1 MMKRTFKRI
10 AAAVLAILL
19 IAPANASAIELP
31 FVPVDDTQGQEQTTP
46 APTDTTPTN
55 PTPTPVITVDPAPV
69 IQTDPAP
76 TVQDTSV
83 PGTTPTVTT
92 DNTVTGTSTASP
104 SYSGSYGGY
113 TVTYTADP
121 AYAYTSATVKDSA
134 RKKELKISARTDEK
148 GNIILEWEKIR
159 KADKYTVYRL
169 SGKRYTKVG
178 DTKDTSYTFRNA
190 KNGKSY
196 KFMVRY
202 SIDGEVSGVNDSFKI
217 AVSVKKESSKPV
229 VTATAKDGKIK
240 LKWKTVPGAEKYSV
254 YRVQNG
260 KLIKVTATT
269 KTAVK
274 LKQQHFDE
282 GYAVKAYVGGK
293 WTSVNKNDIATITA

>member
-1 MMKRTFKRI
+1 MKKTFKYI
-10 AAAVLAILL
+10 SALLAAIMVI
-19 IAPANASAIELP
+19 SVSMSVFAIELP
-31 FVPVDDTQGQEQTTP
+31 FVPVDDTQEQEQTTP
-46 APTDTTPTN
+46 APTTPTN

-83 PGTTPTVTT
+83 PGTTPTVAV

-121 AYAYTSATVKDSA
+121 AYAYTSATVKDTA

-148 GNIILEWEKIR
+148 GNIVLEWEKIR

-178 DTKDTSYTFRNA
+178 DTKDTSYTFRSA
-190 KNGKSY
+190 ENGKNY

-217 AVSVKKESSKPV
+217 AVSVKKSAAKPI
-229 VTATAKDGKIK
+229 VTASAKDGKVT
-240 LKWKTVPGAEKYSV
+240 LKWNAVEGASQYAV
-254 YRVQNG
+254 YRVTNG
-260 KLIKVTATT
+260 NLKKVTTT
-269 KTAVK
+269 AETYAVI
-274 LKQQHFDE
+274 KQKPTDK
-282 GYAVKAYVGGK
+282 GYAVKAYVNGK
-293 WTSVNKNDIATITA
+293 WKTVSKSDIVTRKAE